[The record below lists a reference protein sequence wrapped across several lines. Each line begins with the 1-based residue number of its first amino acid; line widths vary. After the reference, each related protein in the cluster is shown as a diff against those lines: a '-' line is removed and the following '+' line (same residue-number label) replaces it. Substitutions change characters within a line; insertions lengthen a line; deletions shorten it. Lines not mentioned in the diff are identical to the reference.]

1 MRKKFKKQAEN
12 SASFPTCQMRNKN
25 PPNKPIF
32 AKEKILKI
40 KINSSDQ

>member
-1 MRKKFKKQAEN
+1 MREKFKNRPKN
-12 SASFPTCQMRNKN
+12 SASFPSCQMRNKN
-25 PPNKPIF
+25 PPKKLIF